1 MFINDLPL
9 HVSSSID
16 LYADDT
22 TVTASVDYNSI
33 PYLQVSLNK
42 SVNEIAQWATS
53 NKLPLNANKTKFL
66 LVTGKRLES
75 EIESYPNIMLD
86 GMPLKM
92 VTNVSLLGLE
102 LDDKLSFDFHVD
114 QLCKKLSRRIA
125 VLRKIRSH
133 LSLQQR
139 ISFYNVMIRPVI
151 NYVSVIWT
159 TCSKEN
165 LERVFKL
172 QKRAARTTLFADRLT
187 PSVHLF
193 NNLRWSS
200 FYEEAKIRRCVL
212 VFNGLLGTLPPYLK
226 DLITLN
232 NEVHS
237 RNTRYSSSNLL
248 CPRYKRETEGGRT
261 FAVIS
266 CRLWNSLPLTLRK
279 LETVKLFKHKIWG
292 YFFNE
297 QLILNSFSI

>member
-193 NNLRWSS
+193 NKLRWSS
-200 FYEEAKIRRCVL
+200 F
-212 VFNGLLGTLPPYLK
+212 
-226 DLITLN
+226 
-232 NEVHS
+232 
-237 RNTRYSSSNLL
+237 
-248 CPRYKRETEGGRT
+248 
-261 FAVIS
+261 
-266 CRLWNSLPLTLRK
+266 
-279 LETVKLFKHKIWG
+279 
-292 YFFNE
+292 
-297 QLILNSFSI
+297 